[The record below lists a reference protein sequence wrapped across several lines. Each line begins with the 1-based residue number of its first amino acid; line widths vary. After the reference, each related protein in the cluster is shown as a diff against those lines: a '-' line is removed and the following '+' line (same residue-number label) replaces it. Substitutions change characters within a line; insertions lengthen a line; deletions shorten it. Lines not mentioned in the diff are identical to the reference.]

1 MKPLNDLTSLFKR
14 IVVKAGFDPRRIT
27 LHCNRSVSSFSLL
40 KRGVITACG
49 TNSRENSFRGRGAS
63 GMFWWT
69 KNVLAEDSLEKETCL
84 LKTGYDLPLFFSGIW
99 HYVHTQSNG
108 GKQWRFPKRGYL
120 HPVSPRRVERKGE
133 HMGPIYKRGYGEAT
147 RFQCIHL
154 QVKARIRG
162 ILESLIRASLVW
174 RRASTRFIKV
184 TWVVLPDWPR
194 WWCIFFPLSSL
205 SWCKWDLYGLW
216 KEPNVKRLRKKCSG
230 HLSSGTSSKT

>member
-1 MKPLNDLTSLFKR
+1 
-14 IVVKAGFDPRRIT
+14 
-27 LHCNRSVSSFSLL
+27 
-40 KRGVITACG
+40 
-49 TNSRENSFRGRGAS
+49 
-63 GMFWWT
+63 MFWWT

-133 HMGPIYKRGYGEAT
+133 HMGPIYKRGYGEAP

-174 RRASTRFIKV
+174 RRASTRFIDLSRARWLVKMVVHFSSTFFLVLVQVRSLRLVVSAQVIYPLALHRRSNQSNQSNLLHHV
-184 TWVVLPDWPR
+184 TPSSSHKLVIEHGMYNCNFLVVLFRSAGALEWSLNLFD
-194 WWCIFFPLSSL
+194 SS
-205 SWCKWDLYGLW
+205 
-216 KEPNVKRLRKKCSG
+216 
-230 HLSSGTSSKT
+230 